1 MCYTKQN
8 SDGTFVNG
16 YFSDFLRIYKFN
28 FFFGIIIKIPKQVF
42 ILFKHHRITQLHV
55 YSNEN
60 VGHLP
65 PEYCT
70 LFSLQIRSVCVLHC
84 SNLFSSITWICNGG
98 CSVNHYIEKMYGS
111 LCGNRDTVARPYQDC
126 NVDCSR

>member
-55 YSNEN
+55 YSNEYPQSTVLFTN
-60 VGHLP
+60 TQCLCV
-65 PEYCT
+65 T
-70 LFSLQIRSVCVLHC
+70 L
-84 SNLFSSITWICNGG
+84 
-98 CSVNHYIEKMYGS
+98 
-111 LCGNRDTVARPYQDC
+111 
-126 NVDCSR
+126 